1 MMTYFDT
8 IRNDFLF
15 KMELT
20 FLGTGS
26 NNPSPHRGA
35 SSLGKN
41 LTNNFIHFFSSSKL

>member
-1 MMTYFDT
+1 
-8 IRNDFLF
+8 
-15 KMELT
+15 MELT

-41 LTNNFIHFFSSSKL
+41 LSLEKKIKSKILFFSKHYE